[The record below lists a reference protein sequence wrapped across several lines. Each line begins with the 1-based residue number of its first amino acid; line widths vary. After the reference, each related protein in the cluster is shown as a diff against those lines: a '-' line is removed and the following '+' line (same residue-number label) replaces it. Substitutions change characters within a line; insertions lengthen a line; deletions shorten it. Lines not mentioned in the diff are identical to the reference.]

1 MNFSVFSRDVNLTL
15 DEFFFDGVWEEDI
28 VKTKTFFKLSLY
40 FHWLLYYHKK
50 IILTMSNAIKLT
62 DIEWAYSI
70 QVDPSIS
77 VIDGFIKNL
86 SLFVGEIIRSDEIGL
101 IVWGQQPIFMVRIY
115 KIDLENKGNY
125 VEIITFQNSGMKGM
139 LTSLGLTNHNSD
151 IICSGFEIFCYRP
164 KPDHPYHPRMYPTY
178 NRAREKAS
186 RILDTVLIVL
196 KAPDMSSV
204 FSYAKVNTQSS
215 IKFFKNLA
223 EQDKHTEERVINL
236 ATLIDCW
243 TQEFYSKEI
252 DSKQYKTKNRYP
264 LSPQPLED
272 CKLVVLTTDDDDKF
286 ITYEVDI

>member
-1 MNFSVFSRDVNLTL
+1 
-15 DEFFFDGVWEEDI
+15 
-28 VKTKTFFKLSLY
+28 
-40 FHWLLYYHKK
+40 
-50 IILTMSNAIKLT
+50 MSNAIKLT
-62 DIEWAYSI
+62 DIEWAYTIKLDSNT
-70 QVDPSIS
+70 SLAN
-77 VIDGFIKNL
+77 GFIKNL

-215 IKFFKNLA
+215 IKFFKKLA
-223 EQDKHTEERVINL
+223 EQDKHTKEILDKHTEETVINL

-243 TQEFYSKEI
+243 IQEFYSKEI

-264 LSPQPLED
+264 LSPQPLEG
-272 CKLVVLTTDDDDKF
+272 CKLVVLTTDDDDKL

>member
-1 MNFSVFSRDVNLTL
+1 
-15 DEFFFDGVWEEDI
+15 
-28 VKTKTFFKLSLY
+28 
-40 FHWLLYYHKK
+40 
-50 IILTMSNAIKLT
+50 MSNAIKLT
-62 DIEWAYSI
+62 DIEWAYTI
-70 QVDPSIS
+70 QLDSNTS
-77 VIDGFIKNL
+77 VANGFIKNL

-125 VEIITFQNSGMKGM
+125 VEIITFQNSGMKEM

-164 KPDHPYHPRMYPTY
+164 KADNPYHPRMYPTY

-223 EQDKHTEERVINL
+223 EQDKHTKETVINL

-243 TQEFYSKEI
+243 IQEFYSKEI

-264 LSPQPLED
+264 LSPQPLEG
-272 CKLVVLTTDDDDKF
+272 CKLVVLTTDDDDKL
-286 ITYEVDI
+286 INYEVDI

>member
-1 MNFSVFSRDVNLTL
+1 
-15 DEFFFDGVWEEDI
+15 
-28 VKTKTFFKLSLY
+28 
-40 FHWLLYYHKK
+40 
-50 IILTMSNAIKLT
+50 MSNAIKLT

-243 TQEFYSKEI
+243 IQEFYSKEI

>member
-1 MNFSVFSRDVNLTL
+1 
-15 DEFFFDGVWEEDI
+15 
-28 VKTKTFFKLSLY
+28 
-40 FHWLLYYHKK
+40 
-50 IILTMSNAIKLT
+50 MSNAIKLT

-223 EQDKHTEERVINL
+223 EQDKHTKETVINL

-243 TQEFYSKEI
+243 IQEFYSKEI

-264 LSPQPLED
+264 LSPQPLEG
-272 CKLVVLTTDDDDKF
+272 CKLVVLTTYDDDKL